1 MLSSWI
7 YEQSYWGLGT
17 AKVFIGH
24 AEAPYS
30 RVGSIGR
37 DTQDAEPPGPLGH
50 TEAPYSQVGSI
61 DIDNRDT
68 EQPGPLGHAEAPYFR
83 AGSFDRD
90 TQDIEQ
96 LEYQYRPRI
105 PGKEE
110 IMRIYEDRIYMGM
123 DKDRIYRP
131 PDMIEKPGGLQIKGS
146 GMRDRRRCLKWI
158 RSSFSF

>member
-30 RVGSIGR
+30 R
-37 DTQDAEPPGPLGH
+37 
-50 TEAPYSQVGSI
+50 VGSI

>member
-1 MLSSWI
+1 MFSSWI
-7 YEQSYWGLGT
+7 YEQSYWGLGA

-30 RVGSIGR
+30 RVSSIGR
-37 DTQDAEPPGPLGH
+37 DTRDAEQPGPLGH
-50 TEAPYSQVGSI
+50 TEASYSQVGSI
-61 DIDNRDT
+61 DIDNQDT

-83 AGSFDRD
+83 AGSFNRD
-90 TQDIEQ
+90 TRDIEQ

-110 IMRIYEDRIYMGM
+110 IMRIYEDVIYMRIY
-123 DKDRIYRP
+123 KDRIYCP
-131 PDMIEKPGGLQIKGS
+131 PDMIEKPGVLQIKES